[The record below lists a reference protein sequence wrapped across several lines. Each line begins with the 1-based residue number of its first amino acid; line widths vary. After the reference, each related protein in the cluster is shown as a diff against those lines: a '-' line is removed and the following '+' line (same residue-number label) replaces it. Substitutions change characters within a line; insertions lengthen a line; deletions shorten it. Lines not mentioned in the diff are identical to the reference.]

1 MLLCAASFSAGFV
14 DAIVGGGG
22 LIQVP
27 TGLILMPNLP
37 VATVIGTLKIPAF
50 SGTFFAAKQY
60 IKKVQIEW
68 KTIALMCVVAFS
80 FAFLGS
86 ELLSKMGNKHMKPI
100 LFCVLIIVAVYTYT
114 KKSFGQT
121 QSKDLS
127 GKSLLLRGL
136 LLSAMIG
143 FYDGFIGPGTGS
155 FLVLGFIALMGYDFY
170 QPTLDLL
177 YYFLSKEA
185 SYGALPFQWPFATQL
200 GGYWAPNWLLLKGT
214 NLSVYSF
221 YSLFVLLF

>member
-1 MLLCAASFSAGFV
+1 MFDQLDSITLILLCIAAFGAGFV

-80 FAFLGS
+80 FCF
-86 ELLSKMGNKHMKPI
+86 
-100 LFCVLIIVAVYTYT
+100 
-114 KKSFGQT
+114 
-121 QSKDLS
+121 
-127 GKSLLLRGL
+127 
-136 LLSAMIG
+136 
-143 FYDGFIGPGTGS
+143 
-155 FLVLGFIALMGYDFY
+155 
-170 QPTLDLL
+170 
-177 YYFLSKEA
+177 
-185 SYGALPFQWPFATQL
+185 
-200 GGYWAPNWLLLKGT
+200 
-214 NLSVYSF
+214 VYSL
-221 YSLFVLLF
+221 S